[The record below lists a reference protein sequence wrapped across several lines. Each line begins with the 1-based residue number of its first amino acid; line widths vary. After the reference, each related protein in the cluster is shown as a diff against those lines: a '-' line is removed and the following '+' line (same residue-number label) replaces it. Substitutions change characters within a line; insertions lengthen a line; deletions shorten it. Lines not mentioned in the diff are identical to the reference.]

1 MLIFFSGRFCK
12 YDFGEVKNLEIYGQ
26 TYPPS
31 YEINNIH
38 VPVAT
43 YWGDNDWLAEPTVSN
58 GGYWPRWF
66 KITRFINPLSML
78 EINIINLLYFRM
90 FSSLLHNFPI

>member
-66 KITRFINPLSML
+66 KITRFIKV
-78 EINIINLLYFRM
+78 LYQC
-90 FSSLLHNFPI
+90 